1 MDQPDDLIPRL
12 TQADVEFVVVGGLAA
27 ALHGATLV
35 TQDLD
40 ICCEFSVGNLMR
52 LQAAIADL
60 HPVHRMPPAHPPL
73 ILTPDSCR
81 GLKNLYL
88 DTDYGQLDCL
98 SSIAGVGDFA
108 EVRRNSI
115 ELELPAG
122 VCRVFSLDA
131 LIRSKEALDQPR
143 DRDALHQL
151 KAIRERLEQE

>member
-1 MDQPDDLIPRL
+1 MGQPDDLIPRL
-12 TQADVEFVVVGGLAA
+12 IQADVEFVVVGGLAA
-27 ALHGATLV
+27 AFHGATLV
-35 TQDLD
+35 TQDMD

-73 ILTPDSCR
+73 TLKPDCCQ

-88 DTDYGQLDCL
+88 DSDYGQLDCL
-98 SSIAGVGDFA
+98 GSIAGVGDFA
-108 EVRRNSI
+108 EVKRNSI

-122 VCRVFSLDA
+122 VCRVLSLDA

-143 DRDALHQL
+143 DREALRQL